1 MSKVKVDQH
10 ATARTRARYQRI
22 SKLYD
27 LMEILPEQKYMA
39 WRKHLWSFVEG
50 PRVLEVGV
58 GTGKNMHYYPQ
69 GVSVTGIDLTP
80 GMLDQARQKA
90 ASLNLD
96 TDVELRIGD
105 AQSLEFQDNSFDAAV
120 ATFVFCSIPD
130 PALGLMELQRVV
142 KPGGQIVL
150 MDHVRSKNPLLGF
163 LMEILNPFIV
173 RMMGANINR
182 RTVENV
188 RRSGLVVEREEN
200 LASNDIFKLIIA
212 HS

>member
-90 ASLNLD
+90 ASLNLE
-96 TDVELRIGD
+96 TQLRLGD
-105 AQSLEFQDNSFDAAV
+105 AQSLEFKDNSFDSAV

-130 PALGLMELQRVV
+130 PVLGLKELERVV

-150 MDHVRSKNPLLGF
+150 MDHVRSEKPLLGF
-163 LMEILNPFIV
+163 LMDFLNPIIV

-182 RTVENV
+182 RTVENI
-188 RRSGLVVEREEN
+188 RRSGLAVEREEN

-212 HS
+212 NS

>member
-1 MSKVKVDQH
+1 MSEVKVDQR

-22 SKLYD
+22 SRLYD

-39 WRKHLWSFVEG
+39 WREHLWSLVEG
-50 PRVLEVGV
+50 SRVLEVGV
-58 GTGKNMHYYPQ
+58 GTGKNMDYYPP
-69 GVSVTGIDLTP
+69 GVKVTGIDLTP

-90 ASLNLD
+90 ASLNLE
-96 TDVELRIGD
+96 TQLRLGD
-105 AQSLEFQDNSFDAAV
+105 AQSLEFKDNSFDSAV

-130 PALGLMELQRVV
+130 PVLGLKELERVV

-150 MDHVRSKNPLLGF
+150 MDHVRSEKPLLGF
-163 LMEILNPFIV
+163 LMDFLNPIIV

-182 RTVENV
+182 RTVENI
-188 RRSGLVVEREEN
+188 RRSGLAVEREEN

-212 HS
+212 NS